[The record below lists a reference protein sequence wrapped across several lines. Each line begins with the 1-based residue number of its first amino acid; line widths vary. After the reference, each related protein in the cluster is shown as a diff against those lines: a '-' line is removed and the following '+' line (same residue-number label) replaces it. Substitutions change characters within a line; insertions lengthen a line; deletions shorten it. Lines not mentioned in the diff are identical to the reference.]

1 MGQNELV
8 QSQRRMMTQDT
19 NALVH
24 RKLERIL
31 RILED
36 QRLHS
41 ITEMVERV
49 HLSAEQVAFLFRFLA
64 AYSFIRYNEQDET
77 AIISTELLALK

>member
-1 MGQNELV
+1 MIIYH
-8 QSQRRMMTQDT
+8 T

-36 QRLHS
+36 QRVHS
-41 ITEMVERV
+41 ITEVVERV
-49 HLSAEQVAFLFRFLA
+49 HLPAEQVAFFFRFLA
-64 AYSFIRYNEQDET
+64 AYSFISYNELGET
-77 AIISTELLALK
+77 AIISTELLSLK